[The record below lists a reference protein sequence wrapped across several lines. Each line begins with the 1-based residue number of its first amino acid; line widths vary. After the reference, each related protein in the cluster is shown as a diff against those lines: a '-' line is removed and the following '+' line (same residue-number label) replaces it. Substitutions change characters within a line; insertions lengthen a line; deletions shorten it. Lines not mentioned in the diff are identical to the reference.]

1 MNSME
6 NANAEGHYKILVVA
20 IFVGLFGCFFRFVG
34 EAAIYSWV
42 ANAAMV
48 VGTIIAL
55 KGVFAILGK
64 QK

>member
-1 MNSME
+1 MSSME

-20 IFVGLFGCFFRFVG
+20 IAIGLFGCFFRFVG
-34 EAAIYSWV
+34 DAAIYSWV
-42 ANAAMV
+42 SNIAIV

-64 QK
+64 

>member
-6 NANAEGHYKILVVA
+6 NANAEGHYKVLVVA
-20 IFVGLFGCFFRFVG
+20 IVIGLFGCFFRFVG
-34 EAAIYSWV
+34 DAAIYSWV
-42 ANAAMV
+42 SNIAIA

-64 QK
+64 Q